1 MKNTSIMKDGWHETK
16 GGISY
21 YVENGLIIRGLSS
34 DEQRTLYPYHWSKA
48 LRCYTSVTPRAS
60 YSALR
65 RIYWK

>member
-1 MKNTSIMKDGWHETK
+1 MEKTSIMKDGWHETK

-34 DEQRTLYPYHWSKA
+34 DGQRTLYPYHWSKA
-48 LRCYTSVTPRAS
+48 LR
-60 YSALR
+60 